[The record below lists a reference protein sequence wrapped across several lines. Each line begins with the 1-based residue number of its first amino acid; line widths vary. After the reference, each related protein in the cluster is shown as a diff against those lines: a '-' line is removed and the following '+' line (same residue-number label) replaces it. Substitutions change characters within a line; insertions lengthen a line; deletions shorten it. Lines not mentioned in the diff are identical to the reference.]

1 MGHIGDL
8 ARFEEP
14 AAPLD
19 VGHDEIDGAFFK
31 QFAEAVAEEEVL
43 AGADGGAHG
52 LSDVAQGVDV
62 FWRDRLFEPEDAEGF
77 DFDGDALAGG
87 GVVTAVYVNGEV
99 DARADGIADEGH
111 LFHHAVDFAVRGGP
125 VDPVEACRIGGLID
139 VDRERGG
146 AHLFDLFQAGRR
158 FRVVRMVVGR
168 VAIDADSVADL
179 AAEQL
184 VDGQAEGLAGEV
196 PERDFDGAEGG
207 DVLSRLGAGEDARG
221 ADRLPE
227 RFDVEGSCPI
237 RKRRKRATR
246 GAPPW
251 TASVA
256 SPCPNR
262 PSSVSMRT

>member
-1 MGHIGDL
+1 
-8 ARFEEP
+8 
-14 AAPLD
+14 
-19 VGHDEIDGAFFK
+19 
-31 QFAEAVAEEEVL
+31 
-43 AGADGGAHG
+43 
-52 LSDVAQGVDV
+52 
-62 FWRDRLFEPEDAEGF
+62 
-77 DFDGDALAGG
+77 
-87 GVVTAVYVNGEV
+87 
-99 DARADGIADEGH
+99 
-111 LFHHAVDFAVRGGP
+111 
-125 VDPVEACRIGGLID
+125 
-139 VDRERGG
+139 
-146 AHLFDLFQAGRR
+146 
-158 FRVVRMVVGR
+158 MVVGR